1 MVIINKKQLQTLAWR
16 CAKDEMLFRLTK
28 TLQQYMMKWKG
39 YYIPQKG
46 ALEFQKDKGIAE

>member
-1 MVIINKKQLQTLAWR
+1 M
-16 CAKDEMLFRLTK
+16 
-28 TLQQYMMKWKG
+28 LQQYMMKWKG